1 MTSSELSRRDF
12 LKAGAAGAAGVG
24 LGAVGAAPVRGA
36 KKRIPVAL
44 QVYSVRNDAG
54 KDLAAVL
61 AAVAKMG
68 YEGVEFA
75 GYYGHKPEA
84 VRKMLDS
91 NGLKCA
97 GTHTGF
103 GELKGDKL
111 RQTVDIH
118 KTLGAKFI
126 MVPGGIGK
134 GDTKQAWLDAAKQFT
149 EIAAKLKADGMMTGY
164 HNHSHEFKKL
174 DGGETLW
181 DVFFSNTPHEVC
193 HQIDTGNCMGGGGD
207 PVSLIKKYAGRTR
220 TVHLKEHGGPGD
232 FGAGKCPWNDI
243 FAACESVGGTEWYI
257 VEQES
262 YKNRT
267 PLEAVKQCMDYMKKV
282 GKAKA

>member
-12 LKAGAAGAAGVG
+12 LKAGVAGAAGIG
-24 LGAVGAAPVRGA
+24 LAAVGAAPVRGA

-44 QVYSVRNDAG
+44 QVYSVRKDAG

-61 AAVAKMG
+61 EAVAKMG

-91 NGLKCA
+91 NGLRCA

-103 GELKGDKL
+103 GALKGDNLKK
-111 RQTVDIH
+111 TVDLH
-118 KTLGAKFI
+118 KILGTKFI
-126 MVPGGIGK
+126 IVPGGIGK
-134 GDTKQAWLDAAKQFT
+134 GGTKEAWLEAAKQFS
-149 EIAAKLKADGMMTGY
+149 EIAGKLKGDGMMTGY
-164 HNHSHEFKKL
+164 HNHSHEFKKV

-181 DVFFSNTPHEVC
+181 DVFFSNTPTEVC

-207 PVSLIKKYAGRTR
+207 PVSFIKKYAGRTR
-220 TVHLKEHGGPGD
+220 TVHLKEHGGPGN
-232 FGAGKCPWNDI
+232 FGEGTCPWNDI
-243 FAACESVGGTEWYI
+243 FAACETVGGTEWYI

>member
-12 LKAGAAGAAGVG
+12 LKAGAAGAAGMG
-24 LGAVGAAPVRGA
+24 LGAVGATPVRGA

-44 QVYSVRNDAG
+44 QLYSVRKDAG

-61 AAVAKMG
+61 EAVAKMG

-84 VRKMLDS
+84 VRKMLDQ
-91 NGLKCA
+91 NGLRCA
-97 GTHTGF
+97 GTHTGL
-103 GELKGDKL
+103 GALKGDALKK
-111 RQTVDIH
+111 TVDLH
-118 KTLGAKFI
+118 KILGTTFI
-126 MVPGGIGK
+126 IVPGGIGK
-134 GDTKQAWLDAAKQFT
+134 GGTKEAWLDAARQFT
-149 EIAAKLKADGMMTGY
+149 EIAGKLKADGMMTGY
-164 HNHSHEFKKL
+164 HNHSHEFKKV

-207 PVSLIKKYAGRTR
+207 PVAFIKKYAGRTR
-220 TVHLKEHGGPGD
+220 TVHLKERGGPGD

-243 FAACESVGGTEWYI
+243 FAACETVGGTVWYI

>member
-1 MTSSELSRRDF
+1 MNSSGWSRRGF
-12 LKAGAAGAAGVG
+12 LRAGAASATG
-24 LGAVGAAPVRGA
+24 LGLAAVGAGPAPGA

-44 QVYSVRNDAG
+44 QLYSVRNDAA
-54 KDLAAVL
+54 KDLPGVL
-61 AAVAKMG
+61 EAVAKMG

-75 GYYGHKPEA
+75 GYYDHKPEA

-103 GELKGDKL
+103 GALKGDNLGK
-111 RQTVDIH
+111 TVDLH
-118 KTLGAKFI
+118 KILGATFI
-126 MVPGGIGK
+126 MVPGGIGGK
-134 GDTKQAWLDAAKQFT
+134 TKQGWLDAARQFT
-149 EIAAKLKADGMMTGY
+149 EIAAKLKVHGMMTGY
-164 HNHSHEFKKL
+164 HNHSHEFTPI
-174 DGGETLW
+174 DGQTFW
-181 DVFFSNTPHEVC
+181 DVFFSNTPDEVC

-207 PVSLIKKYAGRTR
+207 PVSLIKKYPGRTR

-243 FAACESVGGTEWYI
+243 FAACESVGGTQWYI